1 MRNGKYLLSLLLV
14 LCLLLCLLPATA
26 LAAPGNAPARETTAE
41 EAAEDE
47 ALPAEEDAIAED
59 AVEDELPAEED
70 AILEEVFEDE
80 TPAEEDVIAEEL
92 FEAELPA
99 EETAEPLP
107 EDPDPAQTPEGQ
119 CFTVEREESFF
130 AMASDTVY
138 NNGGTVYNNGGL
150 VYNNGGLVYNNGG
163 IVYNNGGE
171 IYSNGGTV
179 YNNVGTVYSNGA
191 QVHNFMGTEE
201 DSVIHSYF
209 RVTTAEDYS
218 AAANFSG
225 AELDTDGS
233 LLIRQDEELVITPLS
248 GCRIVAVE
256 ASCGNV
262 AENEDGSFTVSQ
274 VDAPLTLAL
283 SIEPEAPELSLSSG
297 TYGEPQP
304 LEITGPQ
311 GAEIYYSLDGEYPRE
326 DNAFL
331 YEGPVTLEYGVK
343 LMAIAVVPG
352 TQPGEA
358 AQLDFAL
365 LQSDEALNWMLKE
378 GYDRPDSMAVPLRN
392 NGDVEAV
399 ITSVGLEGEDA
410 RLFTLNT
417 SLGGKLP
424 PYSTDSRWTVRPATG
439 LEPGEYTAE
448 LVFTLDGGS
457 SLVVPVSVTVS

>member
-138 NNGGTVYNNGGL
+138 NNG
-150 VYNNGGLVYNNGG
+150 
-163 IVYNNGGE
+163 
-171 IYSNGGTV
+171 
-179 YNNVGTVYSNGA
+179 GTVYSNGA